1 MDEFNEDSE
10 DGDEMIYESNFNNE
24 YDYVGDQFSDELY
37 RPMYRTQFGQP
48 FNNRQQAALEN
59 SMSQSMLDFVQYY
72 GLAIQPAAKKP

>member
-37 RPMYRTQFGQP
+37 RPMYRTQFG
-48 FNNRQQAALEN
+48 
-59 SMSQSMLDFVQYY
+59 
-72 GLAIQPAAKKP
+72 